1 MLLRDECM
9 ILPMVVSL
17 MLRCLSILGNR
28 MAAAKEGFSN
38 GRLVNKCEF
47 VAIIIKNTWLMFLM
61 RE

>member
-17 MLRCLSILGNR
+17 MLRYLSILGSR
-28 MAAAKEGFSN
+28 MAAAKEGCIN
-38 GRLVNKCEF
+38 GRLVNKFEF
-47 VAIIIKNTWLMFLM
+47 VAKIIKNTWLMFLM